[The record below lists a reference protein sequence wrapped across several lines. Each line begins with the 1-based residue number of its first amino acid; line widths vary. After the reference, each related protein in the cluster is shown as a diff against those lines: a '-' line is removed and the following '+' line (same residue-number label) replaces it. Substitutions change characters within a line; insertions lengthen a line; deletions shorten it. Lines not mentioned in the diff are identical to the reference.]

1 MSTYIAIDLKSF
13 YASVECAERGLDPL
27 KTNLVVAD
35 LSRTEK
41 TICLAVSPSLK
52 AYGISG
58 RARLFEVIQRV
69 KEVNIE
75 RLAAAI
81 KMKRVQKDENGQY
94 KFAGASY
101 EDPVLKADPL
111 MELKYITAPPRMK
124 LYEEYSTKIYSI
136 YLKHIAPED
145 IHVYSIDEVFID
157 VTKYMAIYNMTAHDL
172 AIAMVREVLYTT
184 GITATAGIG
193 TNMYLAKVAM
203 DIVAKHVPADK
214 NGVRIAD
221 IDEKKY
227 RELLWCHRPLTDF
240 WRVGRGYSTKLEAMG
255 LYTMGDIAR
264 ASLSPEKEAQLY
276 KAFGINA
283 ELLIDH
289 AWGVEPTTLEY
300 IKQYRPSTNSMSSGQ
315 VLKEP
320 YTYEK
325 GELIVKEMTE
335 LLVQDLVRKQVVTKQ
350 LVLTIG
356 YDRTSLTVDIPGRSI
371 RDTVYS
377 VAKTGKPYTGKITS
391 DPYGRAAPG
400 HAHGTGNIEKYTS
413 SSRKITETVIELYRR
428 ITDPD
433 LLIRRINIAA
443 CGLIPESRIPEDEPE
458 QLDLFTDYTQ
468 LEAERQA
475 EKEQDE
481 KERRLLRATIM
492 LKDRFGKN
500 AVLKGM
506 NFVEGGTTIERNGQI
521 GGHKA

>member
-101 EDPVLKADPL
+101 EDPVLKADPS

-172 AIAMVREVLYTT
+172 AMAMVREVLYTT
-184 GITATAGIG
+184 GISAI
-193 TNMYLAKVAM
+193 L
-203 DIVAKHVPADK
+203 
-214 NGVRIAD
+214 
-221 IDEKKY
+221 
-227 RELLWCHRPLTDF
+227 HRPVL
-240 WRVGRGYSTKLEAMG
+240 
-255 LYTMGDIAR
+255 
-264 ASLSPEKEAQLY
+264 PEQ
-276 KAFGINA
+276 
-283 ELLIDH
+283 D
-289 AWGVEPTTLEY
+289 
-300 IKQYRPSTNSMSSGQ
+300 PSTRHADH
-315 VLKEP
+315 LH
-320 YTYEK
+320 
-325 GELIVKEMTE
+325 
-335 LLVQDLVRKQVVTKQ
+335 
-350 LVLTIG
+350 
-356 YDRTSLTVDIPGRSI
+356 GRW
-371 RDTVYS
+371 
-377 VAKTGKPYTGKITS
+377 
-391 DPYGRAAPG
+391 
-400 HAHGTGNIEKYTS
+400 
-413 SSRKITETVIELYRR
+413 
-428 ITDPD
+428 
-433 LLIRRINIAA
+433 
-443 CGLIPESRIPEDEPE
+443 
-458 QLDLFTDYTQ
+458 
-468 LEAERQA
+468 
-475 EKEQDE
+475 
-481 KERRLLRATIM
+481 
-492 LKDRFGKN
+492 
-500 AVLKGM
+500 
-506 NFVEGGTTIERNGQI
+506 
-521 GGHKA
+521 